1 MPRAKFYATLNK
13 LKIKKGTSESANL
26 SRFLKVSGKEKEA
39 DSGDMLSLVRLV
51 KVIEEFLRNHYLKS
65 FGYKKR
71 RLALPKDATSAVKG
85 IDGAEYDVEEEYYYD
100 EEVPENET

>member
-1 MPRAKFYATLNK
+1 
-13 LKIKKGTSESANL
+13 
-26 SRFLKVSGKEKEA
+26 
-39 DSGDMLSLVRLV
+39 MLSLVRLV

-71 RLALPKDATSAVKG
+71 LLVLPNDTTNAVNG
-85 IDGAEYDVEEEYYYD
+85 IAGAEYGIEEEYYYD